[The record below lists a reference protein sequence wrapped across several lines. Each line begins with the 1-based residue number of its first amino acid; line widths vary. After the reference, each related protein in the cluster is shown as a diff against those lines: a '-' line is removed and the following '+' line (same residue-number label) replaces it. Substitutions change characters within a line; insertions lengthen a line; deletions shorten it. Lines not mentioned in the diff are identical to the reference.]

1 MIVKITATE
10 HVHYSAEREIS
21 EEGLENLK
29 HHAKLNGMSP
39 DDLGLDSH
47 HATSSEMN
55 TFDTDICVSHDG
67 GKTWESVV

>member
-10 HVHYSAEREIS
+10 KVYYSDEREIS

-39 DDLGLDSH
+39 DDLGLAPH
-47 HATSSEMN
+47 LATNSEID
-55 TFDTDICVSHDG
+55 TFSTDICVSRDG
-67 GKTWESVV
+67 GKTWESVM